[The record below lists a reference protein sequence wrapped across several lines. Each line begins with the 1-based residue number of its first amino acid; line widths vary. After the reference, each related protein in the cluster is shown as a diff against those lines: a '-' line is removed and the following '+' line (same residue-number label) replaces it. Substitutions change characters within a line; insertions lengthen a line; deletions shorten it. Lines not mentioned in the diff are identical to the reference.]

1 MITFLKTRPILFLT
15 LLLLTNLLL
24 LSVQARDET
33 SQVLLRSWGVT
44 VRTPLGG
51 GIQFLKSLFMNSLDR
66 YVLLVGAE
74 KENQS
79 LRAENEQ
86 LKLETQR
93 LNALVGAALR
103 TRDFDRIYERHQLET
118 IAATITQRS
127 APFLA
132 TSFQINAGRAHGVIS
147 NAAVIRPEGIVG
159 RVQALTSWSSE
170 VQPITQPQA
179 GAGAVLSQS
188 RTHGVVRGQG
198 SELVR
203 LDYIPI
209 SVPVEV
215 GEMVY
220 TSGTDKIYPKG
231 LPIGKVIS
239 VTEGNLV
246 HKHILVRPSVNLSR
260 IEEVLLVTTPVPGSA
275 PQSAEEKRLAV
286 SENGTRP

>member
-1 MITFLKTRPILFLT
+1 MITSLKTRPILFLT
-15 LLLLTNLLL
+15 LLLLANLLL

-33 SQVLLRSWGVT
+33 GQVLLRSWGVAA
-44 VRTPLGG
+44 RTPFGG
-51 GIQFLKSLFMNSLDR
+51 ALQFLKSLFVNALDR
-66 YVLLVGAE
+66 YVLLVGTE
-74 KENQS
+74 EENHS
-79 LRAENEQ
+79 LRVENEH

-93 LNALVGAALR
+93 LQALVGAALR
-103 TRDFDRIYERHQLET
+103 TRDFDQIYARHQLET

-132 TSFQINAGRAHGVIS
+132 TSFQVNAGRAHGVVA
-147 NAAVIRPEGIVG
+147 NTAVIRPEGIVG
-159 RVQALTSWSSE
+159 RVQALTPWSSE
-170 VQPITQPQA
+170 VQPITQPEA
-179 GAGAVLSQS
+179 GAGALLAAS

-198 SELVR
+198 GELVR
-203 LDYIPI
+203 LDYILI

-231 LPIGKVIS
+231 LPIGKVVS

-246 HKHILVRPSVNLSR
+246 HRHILVRPSVNLSS
-260 IEEVLLVTTPVPGSA
+260 IEEVLLVTTPVPGSG
-275 PQSAEEKRLAV
+275 PESAGEKRLAV

>member
-1 MITFLKTRPILFLT
+1 MIASPKTRPILFLI
-15 LLLLTNLLL
+15 LLLLANLLL

-33 SQVLLRSWGVT
+33 GQVLLRSWGVV
-44 VRTPLGG
+44 VRTPFGG
-51 GIQFLKSLFMNSLDR
+51 AIHFLKSLFMNSLDS
-66 YVLLVGAE
+66 YVLLVGTE
-74 KENQS
+74 RENQS

-93 LNALVGAALR
+93 LRALVGAALR

-118 IAATITQRS
+118 IAATITQKS

-132 TSFQINAGRAHGVIS
+132 TSFQVNAGRAHGVVS

-159 RVQALTSWSSE
+159 RVQALTPWSSE

-179 GAGAVLSQS
+179 GAGAMLSES

-209 SVPVEV
+209 SVPVEI
-215 GEMVY
+215 GEMIY

-231 LPIGKVIS
+231 LPIGKVVS

-246 HKHILVRPSVNLSR
+246 HQHILVRPSVNLSR

-275 PQSAEEKRLAV
+275 PQSAEEKRLAA
-286 SENGTRP
+286 SENGTCP

>member
-1 MITFLKTRPILFLT
+1 MITSLKTRPILFLI
-15 LLLLTNLLL
+15 LLLLANLLL

-33 SQVLLRSWGVT
+33 GQVLLRSWGVAA
-44 VRTPLGG
+44 RTPFGG
-51 GIQFLKSLFMNSLDR
+51 AIQFLKSLFVNGLDS
-66 YVLLVGAE
+66 YVLLVGTE
-74 KENQS
+74 EENQS

-86 LKLETQR
+86 LKLEAQR
-93 LNALVGAALR
+93 LRALVGAALR

-132 TSFQINAGRAHGVIS
+132 TSFQVNAGRAHGVVA
-147 NAAVIRPEGIVG
+147 NTAVIRPEGIVG
-159 RVQALTSWSSE
+159 RVQALTRWSSE

-179 GAGAVLSQS
+179 GAGALLAES

-220 TSGTDKIYPKG
+220 TSGTDKIYPTG
-231 LPIGKVIS
+231 LPIGKVVS

-246 HKHILVRPSVNLSR
+246 HKHILVRPSVNLSST
-260 IEEVLLVTTPVPGSA
+260 EEVLMVTTPVPDSG
-275 PQSAEEKRLAV
+275 PESAEEKRLAV
-286 SENGTRP
+286 SENGTSP

>member
-260 IEEVLLVTTPVPGSA
+260 IEEVLLVTTPVPGAA
-275 PQSAEEKRLAV
+275 PEFVEPKRLAV

>member
-1 MITFLKTRPILFLT
+1 MITSLKTRPILFLT
-15 LLLLTNLLL
+15 LLLLANLLL

-33 SQVLLRSWGVT
+33 GQVLLRSWGVA
-44 VRTPLGG
+44 VRTPFGG
-51 GIQFLKSLFMNSLDR
+51 AIQFLKSFFVNGLDS
-66 YVLLVGAE
+66 YVLLVGTE
-74 KENQS
+74 SENQS
-79 LRAENEQ
+79 LRAENET

-93 LNALVGAALR
+93 LRALVGAALR
-103 TRDFDRIYERHQLET
+103 TRDFDRIYELHQFET

-132 TSFQINAGRAHGVIS
+132 TSFQVNAGRAHGVVA
-147 NAAVIRPEGIVG
+147 NTAVIRPEGIVG
-159 RVQALTSWSSE
+159 RVHALTPWSAE
-170 VQPITQPQA
+170 VQPITQAEA
-179 GAGAVLSQS
+179 GAGALLSGS

-231 LPIGKVIS
+231 LLIGKVVS
-239 VTEGNLV
+239 VTDGNLV
-246 HKHILVRPSVNLSR
+246 HKHILVRPSVHLSST
-260 IEEVLLVTTPVPGSA
+260 EEVLLVTTPVPDSGPESG
-275 PQSAEEKRLAV
+275 QEKQLAV

>member
-1 MITFLKTRPILFLT
+1 MITSPRTRPILFLI
-15 LLLLTNLLL
+15 LLLLANLLL

-33 SQVLLRSWGVT
+33 GQVLLRSWGVV
-44 VRTPLGG
+44 VRTPFGG
-51 GIQFLKSLFMNSLDR
+51 AIHFLKSLFMNSLDS
-66 YVLLVGAE
+66 YVLLVGTE
-74 KENQS
+74 RENQS

-93 LNALVGAALR
+93 LRALVGAALR
-103 TRDFDRIYERHQLET
+103 TRDFDRMYERHQLET

-132 TSFQINAGRAHGVIS
+132 TSFQVNAGRAHGVVS

-159 RVQALTSWSSE
+159 RVQALTPWSSE

-179 GAGAVLSQS
+179 GAGAMLSES
-188 RTHGVVRGQG
+188 RTHGLVRGQG

-209 SVPVEV
+209 SVPVEI
-215 GEMVY
+215 GEMIY

-231 LPIGKVIS
+231 LPIGKVVS

-246 HKHILVRPSVNLSR
+246 HQHILVRPSVNLSR

-275 PQSAEEKRLAV
+275 PQSAEEKRLAA

>member
-1 MITFLKTRPILFLT
+1 MITSRRTRPILFLI
-15 LLLLTNLLL
+15 LLLLANLLL

-33 SQVLLRSWGVT
+33 GQVLLRSWGVV
-44 VRTPLGG
+44 VRTPFGG
-51 GIQFLKSLFMNSLDR
+51 AIHFLKSLFMNSLDS
-66 YVLLVGAE
+66 YVLLVGTE
-74 KENQS
+74 RENQN
-79 LRAENEQ
+79 LRAENEH

-93 LNALVGAALR
+93 LRALVGAALR
-103 TRDFDRIYERHQLET
+103 TRDFDRMYERHQLET

-132 TSFQINAGRAHGVIS
+132 TSFQVNAGRAHGVVS

-159 RVQALTSWSSE
+159 RVQALTPWSSE

-179 GAGAVLSQS
+179 GAGAMLSES
-188 RTHGVVRGQG
+188 RTHGLVRGQG

-209 SVPVEV
+209 SVPVEI
-215 GEMVY
+215 GEMIY

-231 LPIGKVIS
+231 LPIGKVVS

-246 HKHILVRPSVNLSR
+246 HQHILVRPSVNLSR

-275 PQSAEEKRLAV
+275 PQSAEEKRLAA

>member
-1 MITFLKTRPILFLT
+1 MTTSLKTKPILLLI
-15 LLLLTNLLL
+15 LLLLANLLL

-33 SQVLLRSWGVT
+33 GQVLLRSWGVA
-44 VRTPLGG
+44 VRTPVGG
-51 GIQFLKSLFMNSLDR
+51 AVQFLKSLFMNSLDS

-74 KENQS
+74 RENQS
-79 LRAENEQ
+79 LRTDNEQ

-93 LNALVGAALR
+93 LRALVEAALR
-103 TRDFDRIYERHQLET
+103 TRDFDRIYEQHQLET

-132 TSFQINAGRAHGVIS
+132 TSFQVNAGRAHGVVS

-159 RVQALTSWSSE
+159 RVQALTPWSSE
-170 VQPITQPQA
+170 VQPITQPEA
-179 GAGAVLSQS
+179 GAGAVLSES
-188 RTHGVVRGQG
+188 RTHGVARGQG

-203 LDYIPI
+203 LDYIAI

-220 TSGTDKIYPKG
+220 TSGTDRIYPKG
-231 LPIGKVIS
+231 LAIGKVVS

-260 IEEVLLVTTPVPGSA
+260 IEEVLVVTTLVPDTA
-275 PQSAEEKRLAV
+275 PESVEEKRLAV

>member
-1 MITFLKTRPILFLT
+1 MITSPKTRPILFLI
-15 LLLLTNLLL
+15 LLLLANLLL

-33 SQVLLRSWGVT
+33 GQVLLRSWGVV
-44 VRTPLGG
+44 VRTPFGG
-51 GIQFLKSLFMNSLDR
+51 AIHFLKSLFMNSLDS
-66 YVLLVGAE
+66 YVLLVGTE
-74 KENQS
+74 RENQS

-93 LNALVGAALR
+93 LRALVGAALR

-132 TSFQINAGRAHGVIS
+132 TSFQVNAGRAHGVVS

-159 RVQALTSWSSE
+159 RVQALTPWSSE

-179 GAGAVLSQS
+179 GAGAMLSES

-209 SVPVEV
+209 SVPVEI
-215 GEMVY
+215 GEMIY

-231 LPIGKVIS
+231 LPIGKVVL

-246 HKHILVRPSVNLSR
+246 HKHIMVRPSVNLSR
-260 IEEVLLVTTPVPGSA
+260 IEEVLLVTTPAPGSA

>member
-1 MITFLKTRPILFLT
+1 MITSPKTRPILFLI
-15 LLLLTNLLL
+15 LLLLANLLL

-33 SQVLLRSWGVT
+33 GQVLLRSWGVV
-44 VRTPLGG
+44 VRTPFGG
-51 GIQFLKSLFMNSLDR
+51 AIHFLKSLFMNSLDS
-66 YVLLVGAE
+66 YVLLVGTE
-74 KENQS
+74 RENQN
-79 LRAENEQ
+79 LRAENEH

-93 LNALVGAALR
+93 LRVLVGAALR
-103 TRDFDRIYERHQLET
+103 TRDFDRIYQRHQLET

-132 TSFQINAGRAHGVIS
+132 TSFQVNAGRAHGVVS

-159 RVQALTSWSSE
+159 RVQALTPWSSE

-179 GAGAVLSQS
+179 GAGAMLSES

-198 SELVR
+198 NELVR

-209 SVPVEV
+209 SVPVEI
-215 GEMVY
+215 GEMIY

-231 LPIGKVIS
+231 LPIGKVVS

>member
-1 MITFLKTRPILFLT
+1 MITSLKTRPILFLI

-33 SQVLLRSWGVT
+33 GQVLLRSWGVAA
-44 VRTPLGG
+44 RAPFGG
-51 GIQFLKSLFMNSLDR
+51 AIHLLKSLFVNGLDS
-66 YVLLVGAE
+66 YVLLVGTE

-86 LKLETQR
+86 LTLETQR
-93 LNALVGAALR
+93 LRALVGAALR
-103 TRDFDRIYERHQLET
+103 TRDFDRIFERHQLET

-132 TSFQINAGRAHGVIS
+132 TSFQVNAGRAHGVVVNS
-147 NAAVIRPEGIVG
+147 AVIRPEGIVG
-159 RVQALTSWSSE
+159 RVHALTPWSSE
-170 VQPITQPQA
+170 VQPITHQEA
-179 GAGAVLSQS
+179 GVGALLSES

-231 LPIGKVIS
+231 QPIGKVVS

-260 IEEVLLVTTPVPGSA
+260 TEEVLLVTTPVVDRGPEST
-275 PQSAEEKRLAV
+275 EEQRLAV
-286 SENGTRP
+286 SENGKRP

>member
-1 MITFLKTRPILFLT
+1 MITSLKTRPILFLI
-15 LLLLTNLLL
+15 LLLLANLLL

-33 SQVLLRSWGVT
+33 GQVLLRSWGVAA
-44 VRTPLGG
+44 RTPFGG
-51 GIQFLKSLFMNSLDR
+51 AIQFLKSLFVNGLDR
-66 YVLLVGAE
+66 YVLLVGTE
-74 KENQS
+74 EENQS

-86 LKLETQR
+86 LKLEAQR
-93 LNALVGAALR
+93 LRALVGAALR

-132 TSFQINAGRAHGVIS
+132 TSFQVNAGRAHGVVA
-147 NAAVIRPEGIVG
+147 NTAVIRPEGIVG
-159 RVQALTSWSSE
+159 RVQALTRWSSE

-179 GAGAVLSQS
+179 GAGALLAES

-209 SVPVEV
+209 SVAVEV

-220 TSGTDKIYPKG
+220 TSGTDKIYPTG
-231 LPIGKVIS
+231 LPIGKVVS

-246 HKHILVRPSVNLSR
+246 HKHILVRPSVNLSST
-260 IEEVLLVTTPVPGSA
+260 EEVLMVTTPVPDSG
-275 PQSAEEKRLAV
+275 PESAEEKRLAV
-286 SENGTRP
+286 SENGTSP

>member
-1 MITFLKTRPILFLT
+1 MITSPRTRPILFLI
-15 LLLLTNLLL
+15 LLLLANLLL

-33 SQVLLRSWGVT
+33 GQVLLRSWGVV
-44 VRTPLGG
+44 VRTPFGG
-51 GIQFLKSLFMNSLDR
+51 AIHFLKSLFMNSLDS
-66 YVLLVGAE
+66 YVLLVGTE
-74 KENQS
+74 RENQN
-79 LRAENEQ
+79 LRAENEH

-93 LNALVGAALR
+93 LRALVGAALR
-103 TRDFDRIYERHQLET
+103 TRDFDRMYERHQLET

-132 TSFQINAGRAHGVIS
+132 TSFQVNAGRAHGVVS

-159 RVQALTSWSSE
+159 RVQALTPWSSE

-179 GAGAVLSQS
+179 GAGAMLSES
-188 RTHGVVRGQG
+188 RTHGLVRGQG

-209 SVPVEV
+209 SVPVEI
-215 GEMVY
+215 GEMIY

-231 LPIGKVIS
+231 LPIGKVVS

-246 HKHILVRPSVNLSR
+246 HQHILVRPSVNLSR

-275 PQSAEEKRLAV
+275 PQSAEEKRLAA

>member
-1 MITFLKTRPILFLT
+1 MIPSLKTRP
-15 LLLLTNLLL
+15 LLLLILLLLANLLL
-24 LSVQARDET
+24 LSVQARDEAG
-33 SQVLLRSWGVT
+33 QVLLRSWGVA
-44 VRTPLGG
+44 VRTPFGG
-51 GIQFLKSLFMNSLDR
+51 AIQFWKSLFMNSLDT

-74 KENQS
+74 RENQS

-93 LNALVGAALR
+93 LRALVGAALR
-103 TRDFDRIYERHQLET
+103 TRGFDRIYERHQLET

-132 TSFQINAGRAHGVIS
+132 TSFQLNAGRAHGVLS

-159 RVQALTSWSSE
+159 RVQALTPWSSE
-170 VQPITQPQA
+170 VQPITHPEA
-179 GAGAVLSQS
+179 GAGAVLSES

-198 SELVR
+198 NELVR

-209 SVPVEV
+209 SVPVEI

-231 LPIGKVIS
+231 LHIGKVVS

-246 HKHILVRPSVNLSR
+246 HKHILVLPSVNLSR

-275 PQSAEEKRLAV
+275 PQSADEKRLAV

>member
-1 MITFLKTRPILFLT
+1 MIPSLKTRPLLFLI
-15 LLLLTNLLL
+15 LLLLANLLL

-33 SQVLLRSWGVT
+33 GQVLLRSWGVA
-44 VRTPLGG
+44 VRTPFGG
-51 GIQFLKSLFMNSLDR
+51 AIQFLKSLFMNSLDS

-74 KENQS
+74 RENQS

-93 LNALVGAALR
+93 LRALVGGALR

-118 IAATITQRS
+118 IAATITLRS
-127 APFLA
+127 TPFLA
-132 TSFQINAGRAHGVIS
+132 TSFQLNAGRAHGVVL

-159 RVQALTSWSSE
+159 RVQALTPWSSE
-170 VQPITQPQA
+170 VQPITHPEA
-179 GAGAVLSQS
+179 GAGAVLSES

-198 SELVR
+198 NELVR

-209 SVPVEV
+209 SVPVEI

-231 LPIGKVIS
+231 LPIGKVVL

-246 HKHILVRPSVNLSR
+246 HKRILVLPSVHLSR

>member
-74 KENQS
+74 RENQS

-260 IEEVLLVTTPVPGSA
+260 TEEVLLVTTPVVDRGPEST
-275 PQSAEEKRLAV
+275 EE
-286 SENGTRP
+286 SE